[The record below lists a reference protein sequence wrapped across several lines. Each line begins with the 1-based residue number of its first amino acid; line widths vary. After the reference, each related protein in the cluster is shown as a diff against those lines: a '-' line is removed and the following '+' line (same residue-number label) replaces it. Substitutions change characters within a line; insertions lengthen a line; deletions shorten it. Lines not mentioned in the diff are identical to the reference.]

1 MVHDCVSVGVEP
13 MTPLVKIRANM
24 IKSENSATLW
34 LSFGLTK
41 CSSGVNLGTSVR
53 YSERSAWITPMTCC
67 MFSPESGI
75 LALYTLPAF
84 PPLARLGRSFRYI
97 VHRPPLFVS
106 PPHVCDSNAF
116 PACCSKPRG
125 LSATM
130 SKERLDLFWQAVRNM
145 LAVVRIPD
153 LNGTG
158 FTT

>member
-1 MVHDCVSVGVEP
+1 MLLRSELGDFCAIFRTLCLDYTHDMLYV
-13 MTPLVKIRANM
+13 L
-24 IKSENSATLW
+24 
-34 LSFGLTK
+34 
-41 CSSGVNLGTSVR
+41 
-53 YSERSAWITPMTCC
+53 
-67 MFSPESGI
+67 PESGI

-130 SKERLDLFWQAVRNM
+130 SKERLDLFWQA
-145 LAVVRIPD
+145 
-153 LNGTG
+153 
-158 FTT
+158 